1 VTLDRSETFTPN
13 APTFHLNNIT
23 MKKLFSFA
31 AALAI
36 ALPVWADEPETN
48 VINPTETT
56 SEITS
61 EDEPSGF
68 FTSMLNDAIESS
80 MDPQGPGPRRGHGP
94 GPKDEEPH
102 YGRTVT
108 GFASVPKFG
117 GYYIG
122 RYSYSDQD
130 GSHGGAGFNQ
140 RLIRFYVD
148 GTIFKDFKYRIQLQ
162 CNNASFHMKDVF
174 IEWQKYKA
182 FKIKVGQYKRA
193 FGFENPMN
201 PWDITAGDYSLF
213 TKALT
218 GHDDYVKKA
227 AGASSDSDG
236 GRDQGIQIQG
246 DFGKMKD
253 GHDLIHY
260 QIGLWN
266 GQGINASD
274 ADGKK
279 DLIGTLQVQPIK
291 NLFIGFFGWH
301 GNYLY
306 SGDSH
311 SKNRY
316 AFGVKYDNKGWTLR
330 SEWGHGQS
338 DLGKADAWYVIGG
351 MPVND
356 WWKIAAEYQCYRLGK
371 AWGNAHNMYSFI
383 SNFQLHKNLM
393 FQVQYNYNNKR
404 AIDANYNEIW
414 AEFYF
419 RF

>member
-1 VTLDRSETFTPN
+1 
-13 APTFHLNNIT
+13 
-23 MKKLFSFA
+23 MKKLLSFA
-31 AALAI
+31 AAFAI
-36 ALPVWADEPETN
+36 ALPVWAVEPETN
-48 VINPTETT
+48 ATNANETPTTV
-56 SEITS
+56 SS

-68 FTSMLNDAIESS
+68 FTSMLNDAIENA
-80 MDPQGPGPRRGHGP
+80 MDPQGPGPRRGHRP
-94 GPKDEEPH
+94 APKEDEPH

-108 GFASVPKFG
+108 GFASAPKFG

-130 GSHGGAGFNQ
+130 GARGGAGFNQ
-140 RLIRFYVD
+140 RLIRAYVD
-148 GTIFKDFKYRIQLQ
+148 GTIFKDFKYRIQVQ
-162 CNNASFHMKDVF
+162 VNNASFHMKDVF
-174 IEWQKYKA
+174 IEWQRYNY
-182 FKIKVGQYKRA
+182 FKIKFGQYKRA

-201 PWDITAGDYSLF
+201 PWDITSGDYSLF

-227 AGASSDSDG
+227 AGGPSDSDG
-236 GRDQGIQIQG
+236 GRDQGLQIQG
-246 DFGKMKD
+246 DFGKMK
-253 GHDLIHY
+253 GGYDLIHY
-260 QIGLWN
+260 QIGIWN

-279 DLIGTLQVQPIK
+279 DVIGTFQVQPIK

-301 GNYLY
+301 GDYVFN
-306 SGDSH
+306 GVEH

-316 AFGVKYDNKGWTLR
+316 AFGLKYDNKGWTLR
-330 SEWGHGQS
+330 GEWGHGQS

-371 AWGNAHNMYSFI
+371 EWSKSHNMYSFI
-383 SNFQLHKNLM
+383 SDFQIHKNLM
-393 FQVQYNYNNKR
+393 FQIQYNYNNKR
-404 AIDANYNEIW
+404 SLGDSSDYNEIW
-414 AEFYF
+414 AEIYF

>member
-1 VTLDRSETFTPN
+1 
-13 APTFHLNNIT
+13 
-23 MKKLFSFA
+23 MKKLLTIA
-31 AALAI
+31 AAFAF
-36 ALPVWADEPETN
+36 ALPVWAVEPETN
-48 VINPTETT
+48 VANAAENPTTV
-56 SEITS
+56 SS

-68 FTSMLNDAIESS
+68 FTSMLNDAIENA
-80 MDPQGPGPRRGHGP
+80 MDPQGPGPRRGHGDKP
-94 GPKDEEPH
+94 APKDDKPQ

-108 GFASVPKFG
+108 GFASAPKFG

-122 RYSYSDQD
+122 RYSYSDQA

-140 RLIRFYVD
+140 RLIRAYVD
-148 GTIFKDFKYRIQLQ
+148 GTIFKDFKYRIQVQ
-162 CNNASFHMKDVF
+162 VNNASFHMKDVF
-174 IEWQKYKA
+174 LEWQRYSF
-182 FKIKVGQYKRA
+182 FKIKFGQYKRA

-227 AGASSDSDG
+227 AGAGSDSDG
-236 GRDQGIQIQG
+236 GRDQGLQIQG
-246 DFGKMKD
+246 DFGKMK
-253 GHDLIHY
+253 GGYDLIHY
-260 QIGLWN
+260 QIGIWN
-266 GQGINASD
+266 GQGINTSD

-279 DLIGTLQVQPIK
+279 DVIGTIQVQPIK

-301 GNYLY
+301 GDYIYN
-306 SGDSH
+306 GVEH

-316 AFGVKYDNKGWTLR
+316 AFGLKYDDKGWTLR

-371 AWGNAHNMYSFI
+371 EWGKSHNMYSFI
-383 SNFQLHKNLM
+383 SDFQIHKNLM
-393 FQVQYNYNNKR
+393 FQIQYNYNNKR
-404 AIDANYNEIW
+404 SLGDNSDYNEIW
-414 AEFYF
+414 GEIYF

>member
-1 VTLDRSETFTPN
+1 
-13 APTFHLNNIT
+13 
-23 MKKLFSFA
+23 MKKLLTIA
-31 AALAI
+31 AAFAF
-36 ALPVWADEPETN
+36 ALPVWAVEPETN
-48 VINPTETT
+48 VANAAENPTTV
-56 SEITS
+56 SS

-68 FTSMLNDAIESS
+68 FTSMLNDAIENA
-80 MDPQGPGPRRGHGP
+80 MDPQGPGPRRGHGDKP
-94 GPKDEEPH
+94 APKDDKPQ

-108 GFASVPKFG
+108 GFASAPKFG

-122 RYSYSDQD
+122 RYSYSDQA

-140 RLIRFYVD
+140 RLIRAYVD
-148 GTIFKDFKYRIQLQ
+148 GTIFKDFKYRIQVQ
-162 CNNASFHMKDVF
+162 VNNASFHMKDVF
-174 IEWQKYKA
+174 LEWQRYSF
-182 FKIKVGQYKRA
+182 FKIKFGQYKRA

-227 AGASSDSDG
+227 AGAGSDSDG
-236 GRDQGIQIQG
+236 GRDQGLQIQG
-246 DFGKMKD
+246 DFGKMK
-253 GHDLIHY
+253 GGYDLIHY
-260 QIGLWN
+260 QIGIWN
-266 GQGINASD
+266 GQGINTSD

-279 DLIGTLQVQPIK
+279 DVIGTIQVQPIK

-301 GNYLY
+301 GDYIYN
-306 SGDSH
+306 GVEH

-316 AFGVKYDNKGWTLR
+316 AFGLKYDNKGWTLR

-371 AWGNAHNMYSFI
+371 EWGNSHNMYSFI
-383 SNFQLHKNLM
+383 SDFQI
-393 FQVQYNYNNKR
+393 QYNYNNKR
-404 AIDANYNEIW
+404 SLGDNANYNEIW
-414 AEFYF
+414 GEIYF